1 MKKISNLAWIDLEM
15 TGLDANN
22 DVIVEIACIVT
33 DKDLNIIAEGPSLV
47 INTSEEKL
55 SEMNDWVKNAHSK
68 SGLIDAIRLS
78 TITAPEAEVK
88 AIEFFEQFCFIGISP
103 LCGNSIWNDRIFLR
117 KYMPA
122 LDSFFNYRII
132 DVSSVKEIVRRWY
145 PDNPNINFYK
155 KESHRALTDTRES
168 INELAHYRQFFFK
181 ES

>member
-47 INTSEEKL
+47 LNTTEEKL
-55 SEMNDWVKNAHSK
+55 SAMNDWVKNAHTK
-68 SGLIDAIRLS
+68 SGLIDLIRTS
-78 TITAPEAEVK
+78 NVTIQEAETK

-103 LCGNSIWNDRIFLR
+103 LCGNSIWNDRIFLKR
-117 KYMPA
+117 YMPA
-122 LDSFFNYRII
+122 LDNFFNYRII

-145 PDNPNINFYK
+145 QDNPNINFYK
-155 KESHRALTDTRES
+155 KESHRALNDIRES
-168 INELAHYRQFFFK
+168 INELNHYRKFFFIN
-181 ES
+181 